1 MKILLINNCHYKRGG
16 ADIAYFNTGDLLKK
30 NGHNVFYFSSLND
43 KNKNSSFDKYF
54 IPQIDYRNSSLT
66 KKIVSIPSFI
76 YNRKAAH
83 LLEKQIVEIKPDIAH
98 IHLFMG
104 SLTSSILPILKK
116 NNIPILHTVHDYRL
130 ICPAYVM
137 LDGNNKICEKCID
150 KSYYK
155 CIQHKCSENKIT
167 QSSILALDAYFRKY
181 FINPIEYIDRFIFVS
196 EFIMNK
202 HIEFNGEYFPKSEM
216 IYNFIPEFENLNN
229 QNSKGSYLLYYGRLS
244 KEKGITTLIQAAE
257 RCKLPLKI
265 VGTGPLYDTY
275 REYDFH
281 NVSFLGYKSGNELWN
296 LVLNSSFVVVPSEWY
311 ENNPLTIL
319 EAYSL
324 GKPVI
329 GAQIGGIPEI
339 LIDNE
344 TGFLFKSG
352 DLISLCNAL
361 LKAQQIDVEEYNNMS
376 NKALS
381 FAKSNFS
388 EEIHYKK
395 LISTYNKV
403 IKQ

>member
-1 MKILLINNCHYKRGG
+1 
-16 ADIAYFNTGDLLKK
+16 
-30 NGHNVFYFSSLND
+30 
-43 KNKNSSFDKYF
+43 
-54 IPQIDYRNSSLT
+54 
-66 KKIVSIPSFI
+66 
-76 YNRKAAH
+76 
-83 LLEKQIVEIKPDIAH
+83 
-98 IHLFMG
+98 
-104 SLTSSILPILKK
+104 
-116 NNIPILHTVHDYRL
+116 
-130 ICPAYVM
+130 
-137 LDGNNKICEKCID
+137 
-150 KSYYK
+150 
-155 CIQHKCSENKIT
+155 
-167 QSSILALDAYFRKY
+167 
-181 FINPIEYIDRFIFVS
+181 
-196 EFIMNK
+196 
-202 HIEFNGEYFPKSEM
+202 
-216 IYNFIPEFENLNN
+216 
-229 QNSKGSYLLYYGRLS
+229 
-244 KEKGITTLIQAAE
+244 
-257 RCKLPLKI
+257 
-265 VGTGPLYDTY
+265 
-275 REYDFH
+275 
-281 NVSFLGYKSGNELWN
+281 VSFLGYKSGNELWN

>member
-30 NGHNVFYFSSLND
+30 NGHDVYYFSSLND
-43 KNKNSSFDKYF
+43 KNQNSSFDKYF
-54 IPQIDYRNSSLT
+54 VPQVDYRNSSIT
-66 KKIVSIPSFI
+66 KKLVSIPSFI
-76 YNRKAAH
+76 YNRKATH
-83 LLEKQIVEIKPDIAH
+83 LLEKQIVEMKPDIAH

-104 SLTSSILPILKK
+104 SLTSSILPVLKR
-116 NNIPILHTVHDYRL
+116 NNIPIIHTVHDYRL
-130 ICPAYVM
+130 ICPAYIM
-137 LDGNNKICEKCID
+137 LDGNNKICEECID

-155 CIQHKCSENKIT
+155 CIQRKCSENKIT

-181 FINPIEYIDRFIFVS
+181 FIKPIEYIDRFIFVS
-196 EFIMNK
+196 RFIMNK
-202 HIEFNGEYFPKSEM
+202 HIEFNSEYFPKSEM
-216 IYNFIPEFENLNN
+216 IYNFIPEFENVSN
-229 QNSKGSYLLYYGRLS
+229 QNSKGNYLIYYGRLS
-244 KEKGITTLIQAAE
+244 KEKGIATLIQAAE
-257 RCKLPLKI
+257 KCKLRLKI
-265 VGTGPLYDTY
+265 VGTGPLYDAN
-275 REYDFH
+275 REYQSEY
-281 NVSFLGYKSGNELWN
+281 VSFLGYKSGNELWS
-296 LVLNSSFVVVPSEWY
+296 LVANSSFVVVPSEWY

-361 LKAQQIDVEEYNNMS
+361 LKAQHVNTEEYNDMS
-376 NKALS
+376 NNALD

-388 EEIHYKK
+388 DEIHYKK
-395 LISTYNKV
+395 LISIYNKV